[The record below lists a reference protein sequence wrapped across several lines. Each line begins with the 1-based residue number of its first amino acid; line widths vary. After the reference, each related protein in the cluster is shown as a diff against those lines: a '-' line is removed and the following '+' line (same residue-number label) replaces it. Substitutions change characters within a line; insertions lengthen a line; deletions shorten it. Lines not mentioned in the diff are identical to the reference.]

1 MKGDTCKISRW
12 QILKSQLNNLTPEE
26 FQSLVLETD
35 NAVVIDVRTNQEYR
49 QGRLFD
55 AVNIDYLAYDF
66 WDQIETLDPEKTYFV
81 YCRSGRRSVRTC
93 TLMHNGGFQKVFNL
107 DGGLNLWEKAFGRTG
122 S

>member
-12 QILKSQLNNLTPEE
+12 QVLKSQLNNLTPEE
-26 FQSLVLETD
+26 FHSLVLETD
-35 NAVVIDVRTNQEYR
+35 NAVVIDVRTNREYL

-66 WDQIETLDPEKTYFV
+66 WDRIETLDTEKTYFV

-93 TLMHNGGFQKVFNL
+93 TLMHNGGFHKVFNL